1 MTTFS
6 KNPLANQKNITM
18 FAVLIINNIP
28 TNAGRGLALTLQA
41 FFMSAYIVVFRYW
54 YSCTPVYRLNG
65 RTAFVGECDKQRD
78 RHGYLLFLLCV
89 IFTNFPTL
97 HCLAATERQ
106 PTKPAHK
113 YSIRTHCVSTTP
125 RANAVASLHSHRP
138 CVSCSFIPSRLP
150 IRTSAESR
158 STIPAY
164 SLPHASGHMTAE
176 SFIRKLIPCRTS
188 TDSSTKVS
196 ARYSHN
202 PITRQLPILDCTP
215 LRWGVRDLLYPN
227 LINIYNYGTK
237 ISNV

>member
-1 MTTFS
+1 
-6 KNPLANQKNITM
+6 M

-125 RANAVASLHSHRP
+125 RANAVASLHSHRS
-138 CVSCSFIPSRLP
+138 CVSSSLLPLRLP
-150 IRTSAESR
+150 IRTSAVSR
-158 STIPAY
+158 YTIPAY
-164 SLPHASGHMTAE
+164 SSLPVSGCMAVG
-176 SFIRKLIPCRTS
+176 SSSNKRIPCRTCM
-188 TDSSTKVS
+188 DSSMKES

-202 PITRQLPILDCTP
+202 SITRQLPILDCTP
-215 LRWGVRDLLYPN
+215 LRWGVRGLLYP
-227 LINIYNYGTK
+227 YVNYD
-237 ISNV
+237 